1 MPDRRLS
8 PRTRGRCV
16 MKVGYTGAGNCFMAH
31 LWVTLTR
38 RAIVRMAGQRMWT
51 SLGPWRIE
59 NLGLSRAGQSDW
71 RTQPRGPAPVQEE
84 ILRW

>member
-16 MKVGYTGAGNCFMAH
+16 MKVGLRGGRELLYGASMGYI
-31 LWVTLTR
+31 TR